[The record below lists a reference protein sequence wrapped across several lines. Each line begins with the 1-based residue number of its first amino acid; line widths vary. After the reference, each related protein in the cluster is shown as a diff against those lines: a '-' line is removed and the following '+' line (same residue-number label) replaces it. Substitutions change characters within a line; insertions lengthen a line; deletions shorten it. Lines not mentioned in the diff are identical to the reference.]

1 MTRLIRTCEHRCRE
15 QVSRELEDRTR
26 SLAEE
31 DAIEK
36 AETMR
41 QMIKAARE
49 QEEAARQLAF
59 TLSKRE
65 AQLYA
70 AHKEEVRQRQQ
81 KAVRMGNDDVMRL
94 RQHEESLRQAKL
106 RQQAKLREREQQQM
120 ERRMHFEARRQAMLS
135 RLAAEEVKQAEHMKE
150 LRAKEKEYQRAM
162 HALETR
168 KQAEREARI
177 RAAETKMNASTSS
190 FKSAM
195 ANEEEA
201 LRKRMSREAAD
212 LATRISLAQEER
224 AQSARAHSSRH
235 AEVLARGRD
244 EKLAHDRA
252 RAKTF
257 REQSITKQR
266 RLDSITQARQQQQ
279 QLLQEQLRAEFA
291 TKSQLEKLAWKHEM
305 LKSPTSVVR
314 SDISGV
320 KGI

>member
-1 MTRLIRTCEHRCRE
+1 M
-15 QVSRELEDRTR
+15 R
-26 SLAEE
+26 SLAAE

-41 QMIKAARE
+41 QMIKASRE

-81 KAVRMGNDDVMRL
+81 KAVRKGNDDVKRL
-94 RQHEESLRQAKL
+94 RQHEESLRQAEL
-106 RQQAKLREREQQQM
+106 RQQV
-120 ERRMHFEARRQAMLS
+120 ERRMQFEARRQAMLS
-135 RLAAEEVKQAEHMKE
+135 RLAAEEAKQAEHMKE

-168 KQAEREARI
+168 KQAEHEARI
-177 RAAETKMNASTSS
+177 RVAENKMNASTSS

-201 LRKRMSREAAD
+201 LRQRMTREAAD
-212 LATRISLAQEER
+212 LAARISHTQEER
-224 AQSARAHSSRH
+224 VQTARAHSSRH

-244 EKLAHDRA
+244 EKLAHDRE

-257 REQSITKQR
+257 REQSITKHA

-279 QLLQEQLRAEFA
+279 LLLQEQLRAEFA
-291 TKSQLEKLAWKHEM
+291 TKTQLEKLAWKHEI